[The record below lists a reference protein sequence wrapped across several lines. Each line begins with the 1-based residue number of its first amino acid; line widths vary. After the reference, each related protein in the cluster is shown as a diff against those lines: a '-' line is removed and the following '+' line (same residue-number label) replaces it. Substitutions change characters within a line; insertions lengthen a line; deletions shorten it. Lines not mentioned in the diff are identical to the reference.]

1 MRLKKHDKEDWLPRK
16 LFNKI
21 RTGGDTMGIIKKFYD
36 QSLKFSIEARNGFN
50 EILRS
55 STCITV
61 REEERLPL
69 SLKIICSDI
78 DHNKLIGL
86 NISCRYS
93 NPLANRRVIFDI
105 DLTVEVAYLFISC
118 FDLTPYY
125 QQSGFGSNDNVILNL
140 RRYHDRF
147 SGLKDFDRAFK
158 LAQARNYQRI
168 HIQSILPVVKDVTSV
183 INPNTPSVQGD
194 NMNATNEQAI
204 ETQSE
209 TSSSQVELET
219 GLQPQPEVEQEIN
232 SETGSGE
239 SVVEQPLVPVID
251 HYELVRN
258 TINSIAVKSRDNF
271 GIEFTAQMYAYIFV
285 TDKPK
290 DLSVDQ
296 ALKCL
301 DGLTA
306 RQLFE
311 ISEIL
316 NFDNCIAVTTDNW
329 LADFCTHLV
338 ELTGVKT
345 YLKTSTNDK
354 NEFEKIMLQL
364 SSISHRL
371 SNLEYQNHRSGLEVQ
386 GASSD
391 DRFGRSRLNPRDR
404 SERHSRDV

>member
-1 MRLKKHDKEDWLPRK
+1 MKLKKHDKEDWLPRK

-21 RTGGDTMGIIKKFYD
+21 RTGGDAMEIIKKFYD
-36 QSLKFSIEARNGFN
+36 QSLKFPIEARNGFN

-55 STCITV
+55 SSCITV

-78 DHNKLIGL
+78 DHDKLIGL
-86 NISCRYS
+86 NISYKCL
-93 NPLANRRVIFDI
+93 NPPANRRVIFDI

-118 FDLTPYY
+118 FDLNPYY
-125 QQSGFGSNDNVILNL
+125 QQSGFGSNDNVVLNL
-140 RRYHDRF
+140 RKYHDRF
-147 SGLKDFDRAFK
+147 SGIKGFDRAFN
-158 LAQARNYQRI
+158 LARARSYRRI
-168 HIQSILPVVKDVTSV
+168 HIQSILPIVKDVTSV
-183 INPNTPSVQGD
+183 INLNTTSVQGD

-232 SETGSGE
+232 SQTDSPE
-239 SVVEQPLVPVID
+239 SVVEQPQVPVIV
-251 HYELVRN
+251 HYELVKD

-285 TDKPK
+285 ADKPK

-301 DGLTA
+301 DELTA

-311 ISEIL
+311 LSEIL
-316 NFDNCIAVTTDNW
+316 NFDNCIAATTDNW

-338 ELTGVKT
+338 ESTGMRT
-345 YLKTSTNDK
+345 SLKSTVNDK
-354 NEFEKIMLQL
+354 TEFERILAQL

-371 SNLEYQNHRSGLEVQ
+371 SNLEYQNHRSGLEIQ

-391 DRFGRSRLNPRDR
+391 DRFGRSRSHPRDR
-404 SERHSRDV
+404 PLVNKL

>member
-1 MRLKKHDKEDWLPRK
+1 MKLKKHDKEDWLPRK

-86 NISCRYS
+86 NISYRYS

-118 FDLTPYY
+118 FDLNPYY
-125 QQSGFGSNDNVILNL
+125 QQSGFGSNDNVVLNL

-147 SGLKDFDRAFK
+147 SGIKGFDRAFN
-158 LAQARNYQRI
+158 LARARNYQRI

-183 INPNTPSVQGD
+183 INPSTPSVQGD

-219 GLQPQPEVEQEIN
+219 GLQPQPEVEQQASDETV
-232 SETGSGE
+232 SEE
-239 SVVEQPLVPVID
+239 PVID
-251 HYELVRN
+251 YYGLVRD
-258 TINSIAVKSRDNF
+258 TINLIAIKSRDNF

-285 TDKPK
+285 ADKPK

-301 DGLTA
+301 DELTA

-311 ISEIL
+311 LSEIL
-316 NFDNCIAVTTDNW
+316 NFDNCIAATTDNW

-338 ELTGVKT
+338 ESTGMRTSLKSTVNGKT
-345 YLKTSTNDK
+345 
-354 NEFEKIMLQL
+354 EFERILTQL

-391 DRFGRSRLNPRDR
+391 DRFGRSRSRPRDSHDR
-404 SERHSRDV
+404 SERHSRSDCE

>member
-1 MRLKKHDKEDWLPRK
+1 MQILKKHDKESWLPRK

-21 RTGGDTMGIIKKFYD
+21 RTGGDTMEIVKKFYD

-50 EILRS
+50 EILS
-55 STCITV
+55 SSGGITAK
-61 REEERLPL
+61 EDSNGLL
-69 SLKIICSDI
+69 SLQIICSNI
-78 DHNKLIGL
+78 DHDKLVGL
-86 NISCRYS
+86 NLPFECS
-93 NPLANRRVIFDI
+93 NPAANKKVIFNF

-118 FDLTPYY
+118 FDLNPYH
-125 QQSGFGSNDNVILNL
+125 QSGFCSNDHVILNL

-147 SGLKDFDRAFK
+147 CGIKKFDRAFK
-158 LAQARNYQRI
+158 LAQARNYQNV
-168 HIQSILPVVKDVTSV
+168 HVQSILPVVKDVATVIKTPTSSS
-183 INPNTPSVQGD
+183 TQGD
-194 NMNATNEQAI
+194 IMTATNESNI

-209 TSSSQVELET
+209 TSSSQVELEIN
-219 GLQPQPEVEQEIN
+219 LLPQQEVEQQTSDETV
-232 SETGSGE
+232 SEE
-239 SVVEQPLVPVID
+239 PVID
-251 HYELVRN
+251 YYGLVRD
-258 TINSIAVKSRDNF
+258 TINLIAIKSRNNF

-285 TDKPK
+285 ANKPK

-296 ALKCL
+296 VLGCL

-391 DRFGRSRLNPRDR
+391 DRFRRSHLHSRGR